1 MIILFQPENYEYTVI
16 EGEIVN
22 VGFASTVPIG
32 CISSYSDFMPQCS
45 QNINVFQPEHDD
57 TRSSCVNNI
66 VSRDVVFKAEFCGI
80 ILSTLDWNATKY
92 LKVYGFS
99 DGIYNQQDRS
109 TYIQLSTTTV
119 TTLNDIWKDIQI
131 PDIKVV

>member
-16 EGEIVN
+16 EGEFVN
-22 VGFASTVPIG
+22 IAFISTVPIG
-32 CISSYSDFMPQCS
+32 CISSHNTFMPLCS
-45 QNINVFQPEHDD
+45 QNIYVYQPEHDD
-57 TRSSCVNNI
+57 MPSSCVNNI

-80 ILSTLDWNATKY
+80 TLSTLVWNETNY

-99 DGIYNQQDRS
+99 DGMYNQQDRS